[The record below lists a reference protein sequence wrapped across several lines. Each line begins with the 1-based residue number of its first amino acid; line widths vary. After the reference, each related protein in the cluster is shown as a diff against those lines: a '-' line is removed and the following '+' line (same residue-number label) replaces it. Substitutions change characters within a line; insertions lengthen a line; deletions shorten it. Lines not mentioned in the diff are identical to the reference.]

1 MSLGVSYSA
10 AIRACKPR
18 SPQLIT
24 FRHDHTHRKLFG
36 TGAVNPRGDLVVTQ
50 KERDANMVVASAVR
64 RRIKSDSDGRV
75 QIRADVTGVAIALNL
90 ALILDQSCLRELG
103 PTCGFPAKRS

>member
-1 MSLGVSYSA
+1 MNLGVSYSA

-36 TGAVNPRGDLVVTQ
+36 TVAVNPRGDLVVTQ
-50 KERDANMVVASAVR
+50 KAVTQTRSLVGCR
-64 RRIKSDSDGRV
+64 RS
-75 QIRADVTGVAIALNL
+75 
-90 ALILDQSCLRELG
+90 
-103 PTCGFPAKRS
+103 KRGAA